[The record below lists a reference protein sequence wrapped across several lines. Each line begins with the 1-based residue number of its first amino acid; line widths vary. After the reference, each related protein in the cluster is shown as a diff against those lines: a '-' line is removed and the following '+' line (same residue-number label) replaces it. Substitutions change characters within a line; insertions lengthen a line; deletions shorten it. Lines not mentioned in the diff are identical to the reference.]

1 MGNYNPFVKAIFYS
15 IVLFAVIHLAFSFF
29 YGMIHG
35 DTEITNMFHILG
47 LDLAWPNLGT
57 GKVNSFLG
65 VVMTVGVWAI
75 IGYTLHWRDK
85 RADKLRKASK
95 KHPKEK

>member
-29 YGMIHG
+29 YGIIHG

-47 LDLAWPNLGT
+47 LDLAWPNLGS
-57 GKVNSFLG
+57 GKVNGFLG
-65 VVMTVGVWAI
+65 VVMTVSVWAI
-75 IGYTLHWRDK
+75 IGCILQWRDG
-85 RADKLRKASK
+85 RADKLRKAT
-95 KHPKEK
+95 KHHKEK